1 MRALGKLRALGLG
14 PGPAVP
20 LSDVVNSV
28 GSLALN
34 VSTLDSV
41 LAGDGT
47 QSEHGTGAG
56 AGAAGGTNGYEGSRP
71 SRPAARGTAR
81 ARRPRRGA
89 RGAARRVGKRRHDS
103 KGCGGGERGSL
114 SFS

>member
-1 MRALGKLRALGLG
+1 M
-14 PGPAVP
+14 P

-71 SRPAARGTAR
+71 SRPAARGTAH
-81 ARRPRRGA
+81 AVG
-89 RGAARRVGKRRHDS
+89 RGAARAAGRGVSGRGVS
-103 KGCGGGERGSL
+103 ERGGTTRKVAAAVSKEVRAQARAQARREQ
-114 SFS
+114 SS